1 MDKKAVVHT
10 GHLYVFFGRN
20 LFRSSTHFF
29 FFFALY
35 VFLILSYMNYL
46 YILEINSLSAVSFAI
61 TFSPSEGCLFI
72 LFIVSFAMQK
82 LLSLIGFHLL
92 IFIFITQ
99 GGE

>member
-1 MDKKAVVHT
+1 MFI
-10 GHLYVFFGRN
+10 GHLYVFFGKN

-29 FFFALY
+29 IVLF
-35 VFLILSYMNYL
+35 VFLILSCMNYL
-46 YILEINSLSAVSFAI
+46 YFLEINSLSAVSFAI

-72 LFIVSFAMQK
+72 LFIVSFAMQN

-92 IFIFITQ
+92 IFVFIFITL